1 MLKSVKIHKKEAGEG
16 GVLSKVPIEYRSKHT
31 PWEGRLKK
39 EAEAVLNAVDPDE
52 GNTNYFQGFIMEAY
66 QREWSDLYSQRVSH
80 IHSLYLLHAE
90 YKAEKSYK
98 SKIRNILE
106 RGEENDE

>member
-16 GVLSKVPIEYRSKHT
+16 RVLSKVPIEYRSKHT

-52 GNTNYFQGFIMEAY
+52 GNTNYFHGFLMEAY
-66 QREWSDLYSQRVSH
+66 QREWSNLYSQRVSH
-80 IHSLYLLHAE
+80 LHTIYLLLAE
-90 YKAEKSYK
+90 YDENKTYK
-98 SKIRNILE
+98 SKIRKILE
-106 RGEENDE
+106 GGDEDDE